1 MILNEH
7 FREFIELLEKHHVEY
22 LVVGGYAVGFHG
34 FPRYTGD
41 LDIFVAISPRNADGL
56 VRVFSDFGF
65 SDMGLKESDF
75 LDQEM
80 IVEIGREPN
89 KIQVLTGID
98 GVGFDV
104 CYQHRVWFREGK
116 SSIPFI
122 ALEELMA
129 NKAASP
135 RGKDKID
142 LEELRKIRKEKSP

>member
-1 MILNEH
+1 MILNKH

-41 LDIFVAISPRNADGL
+41 LDIFDAISRRNAEGL
-56 VRVFSDFGF
+56 VKVFSDFGF
-65 SDMGLKESDF
+65 SDIGLKESDF

-89 KIQVLTGID
+89 KIQILTGID

-104 CYQHRVWFREGK
+104 CYQHRVLYSEGTLA
-116 SSIPFI
+116 IPFI
-122 ALEELMA
+122 ALDDLIA
-129 NKAASP
+129 NKAATP

-142 LEELRKIRKEKSP
+142 LEELRKIRNEKSP